1 MLRKTRI
8 ALAAIFYTAITLLF
22 LDFTG
27 TLHTWFGWMA
37 KIQFL
42 PALLAL
48 NVGVVAVLILLTF
61 LFGRV
66 YCSVICPLGVM
77 QDIIAWMGKKVKKN
91 RYSYSPEK
99 KWLRYTVLILFI
111 ASLLVGGGV
120 LAKLIAPYSAYGRIA
135 GNLLAPLWQWGN
147 NGLAYLAE
155 RADSYAFYETDVWIK
170 SGVTFGI
177 AVATLFII
185 GILAWRGGRTWC
197 NTLCPVGT
205 VLGFVSRF
213 SWLKSVIDTSKC

>member
-77 QDIIAWMGKKVKKN
+77 QDIFAWMGKKVKKN

-177 AVATLFII
+177 AVATLLII

-197 NTLCPVGT
+197 PYE
-205 VLGFVSRF
+205 S
-213 SWLKSVIDTSKC
+213 